1 VAVPTPAGAQH
12 RQMTFMFL
20 DLVGATA
27 FSELIRLVYD
37 RFTDRFEYPDLVE
50 AATLMN
56 ELGLQVSP
64 SQAG

>member
-1 VAVPTPAGAQH
+1 
-12 RQMTFMFL
+12 MTFMFL